1 MKKWLLGSLL
11 GLSLVFVAGCGTNN
25 DTPESQES
33 TQSSEAMESKTVFT
47 GTLTE
52 NLEESALDAKNVLLF
67 LENVEAIEDPENIVP
82 TFTEMGVG
90 INVDTED
97 ISYWRAWR
105 KGSKV
110 EVTLKGLPATT
121 ASIPPQVAGNA
132 LENITLLP

>member
-52 NLEESALDAKNVLLF
+52 NLKESALDAKNVLLF

>member
-110 EVTLKGLPATT
+110 EVTLKELPATT